1 MAELHGLLMLP
12 CRHLS
17 VPAEML
23 RTFQGRYMLTN
34 NCSGSGNKAALS
46 RGVYCPGGGNDGI

>member
-1 MAELHGLLMLP
+1 MAELHELLMLQ

-17 VPAEML
+17 MPAEML